1 MGFIGSGSQPVTK
14 TTNAVLVL
22 PEEHLIIQKKRRKS
36 SLI

>member
-22 PEEHLIIQKKRRKS
+22 PQDHYLVKRKEAN
-36 SLI
+36 LPLT